1 MYYIDYLKEN
11 KDSIP
16 QEELD
21 NWVYFGGGEEED
33 LRFFADRLNW
43 KIVLSQHQLS
53 EQFIR
58 EYIDFL
64 DLKIVF
70 LNQSVSKDFKREFHI
85 EKYIDNYEEY
95 EETKPIR
102 VMKDMMQVWNLL
114 K

>member
-21 NWVYFGGGEEED
+21 NWTYFGGGTEKD

-43 KIVLSQHQLS
+43 DLVLAQHQLS
-53 EQFIR
+53 EEFIR
-58 EYIDFL
+58 EHLIYL
-64 DLKIVF
+64 DLKTVF

-85 EKYIDNYEEY
+85 EKYIDDYEEY